1 MYKMQLKANT
11 SIEDNSSGPAEN
23 GAESNSIS
31 LDSFVGIFILL
42 FYIIVYSASSV
53 GNFVVLYICSRNGRP
68 VAFQPT
74 RTGFFNRY
82 IANLAIADLL
92 FTQLTVFDAVYAAVN
107 KWIMGP
113 VMCKLQGFLL
123 ELCYSA
129 SMLTLIAI
137 SRERLKSLSHLET
150 ALRIQRVKKKKF
162 RSIVVWVV
170 AGFICS
176 PLLYAYSVENT
187 PRNGISPQCNNIAW
201 WHTGRQIYY
210 SLTAA
215 ILFILPL
222 IIMIWTQLKIKRVFK
237 SHVAPNQQIAAMSR
251 ARQKKASRILGA
263 VTLVFLALW
272 SPFIFIR
279 TLRYF
284 SWYEGE
290 LIWKISQLFTI
301 ASAAAN
307 PFIYSFYS
315 LHFRVFIKRFITC
328 RCSIMAASAEN
339 VESSTANTLY

>member
-92 FTQLTVFDAVYAAVN
+92 FTQLTVFDAVYAVVN

-187 PRNGISPQCNNIAW
+187 PQNGISPQCNNIAW
-201 WHTGRQIYY
+201 SHTGRQIYY

-237 SHVAPNQQIAAMSR
+237 SHVVPNQQIAAMSR

-263 VTLVFLALW
+263 VTLVFFALW

>member
-1 MYKMQLKANT
+1 MQLKANI
-11 SIEDNSSGPAEN
+11 SIEHNSSASVEN
-23 GAESNSIS
+23 GAESNGISIH
-31 LDSFVGIFILL
+31 SFMGIFILC

-68 VAFQPT
+68 TAAFQPT

-92 FTQLTVFDAVYAAVN
+92 FTQLTVFDAVSAAVN
-107 KWIMGP
+107 KWIMGA
-113 VMCKLQGFLL
+113 VMCKLQGFLI

-129 SMLTLIAI
+129 SILTLITI
-137 SRERLKSLSHLET
+137 SRERLKSLSDLEMK
-150 ALRIQRVKKKKF
+150 LRIQRVKKKKF
-162 RSIVVWVV
+162 RSVIVWVV
-170 AGFICS
+170 AGFLCS

-187 PRNGISPQCNNIAW
+187 PESGISPQCNNIAW
-201 WHTGRQIYY
+201 SHTGRQIYY

-215 ILFILPL
+215 ILFIFPL

-237 SHVAPNQQIAAMSR
+237 SHVVPNQQIAAMTR

-263 VTLVFLALW
+263 VTLAFFALW
-272 SPFIFIR
+272 SPFIFTR

-290 LIWKISQLFTI
+290 IIWKISQLLTI

-315 LHFRVFIKRFITC
+315 QHFRVFIKRFVTC
-328 RCSIMAASAEN
+328 RCYVLAASGET